1 MEGKKF
7 DEGKL
12 RWDLVPELASAEI
25 AKVFTLGAIK
35 YGDLNWCTG
44 IRYRRLWAA
53 ARRHISA
60 FILGEKIDEIGT
72 HHLANAIAN
81 LMMMLE
87 FELEERGDA
96 EGLDDLT
103 KG

>member
-25 AKVFTLGAIK
+25 AKVFTLGAEK
-35 YGDLNWCTG
+35 YGVLNWYTG

-53 ARRHISA
+53 ARRHMNA
-60 FILGEKIDEIGT
+60 FIMGDKIDEIGT

-87 FELEERGDA
+87 FEMEERG
-96 EGLDDLT
+96 EGEELNDLS
-103 KG
+103 KE